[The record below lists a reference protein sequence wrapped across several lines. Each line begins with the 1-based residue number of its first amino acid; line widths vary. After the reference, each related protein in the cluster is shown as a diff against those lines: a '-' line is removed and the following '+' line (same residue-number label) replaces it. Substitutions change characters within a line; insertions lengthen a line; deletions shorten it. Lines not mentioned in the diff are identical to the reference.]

1 MSVIKGLAAIQQEM
15 AKRPQGGDFEDK
27 PKGRYVSV
35 KDGQSVKM
43 IFLQEI
49 DEDSPNYNAD
59 MGTAVFVLMHTN
71 PDNWQK
77 SGKCTADTGECF
89 GCQMKWK
96 QKILLFVNVLID
108 DGKEEPYVAIFNKGL
123 GKGSVAQSLLNM
135 AADDDFDLSISDKT
149 FKFTRTG
156 EKTKTTYSL
165 DALPKPHG
173 KNLSDYADQLFDLEK
188 YVFTVS
194 PEKQEAY
201 YLDGQEASEAPARER
216 ASASASAGSSSVDS
230 EW

>member
-15 AKRPQGGDFEDK
+15 AKRPQGGDFEDR
-27 PKGRYVSV
+27 PKARYVSI

-43 IFLQEI
+43 IVLQEI
-49 DEDSPNYNAD
+49 DEDSPNYNAEL
-59 MGTAVFVLMHTN
+59 GTAIFVLMHTN

-77 SGKCTADTGECF
+77 SAKCTADLGECF
-89 GCQMKWK
+89 GCKKGWK
-96 QKILLFVNVLID
+96 QKILLFTNVLID

-123 GKGSVAQSLLNM
+123 GKGSVAQSLINM
-135 AADDDFDLSISDKT
+135 ASDEDFDYSVSDKT

-165 DALPKPHG
+165 DALPKPHT
-173 KNLSDYADQLFDLEK
+173 KNLSDYADKLFDLEK

-201 YLDGQEASEAPARER
+201 YTDGQGTESDEPARER
-216 ASASASAGSSSVDS
+216 ATASAGSASVDA